1 MIWYHG
7 PEGMKAMTERLQPKL
22 GKDTNISKWHIGV
35 AFVGEEGII
44 VSDYGKIVL
53 SPGPKYKDYQRPKPS
68 IPKSVGHYKEWIDA
82 CKGKGKVYVTLIIL
96 EPSSNTTFLATRRH
110 RAEVG
115 KEFDWDA
122 ENLKITNDQEAN
134 ELLSK
139 SIAKVGSYLDSALKD

>member
-1 MIWYHG
+1 
-7 PEGMKAMTERLQPKL
+7 MKAMTERLQPKL

-53 SPGPKYKDYQRPKPS
+53 SPGSKYKDYQRPKPS

-82 CKGKGKVYVTLIIL
+82 CKGKGNSLCNFDYSGALIEHNL
-96 EPSSNTTFLATRRH
+96 LGNLAH

-122 ENLKITNDQEAN
+122 ENLRITNDQEAN

-139 SIAKVGSYLDSALKD
+139 KYRKGWELS